1 MYKLTYT
8 FITPYPYTQYI
19 FKHQI
24 KGEIMLEKRKE
35 YLENIINKLS
45 KSKLK
50 DKYANQKIHVSTSNG
65 RQQFYLINSKTKART
80 YLSKEQQEYIH
91 ELIQRD
97 YESEVLKSATD
108 ELKAINKYPDI
119 RVESI
124 FENIHE
130 AKKKYITP
138 IINNET
144 LYINN
149 WLSAPSIS
157 KLSFPDD
164 LPIIKTASNLQ
175 VRSKSE
181 LIIADTLDF
190 YDIPYKYEFAHVI
203 KGKTLFPDFTILD
216 IYNHREIIW
225 EHLGLMDDY
234 QYLCRSLSKLELYE
248 EDGFF
253 IGDNLI
259 LTWET
264 NKIPFTSKKAA
275 NTIKHYILDK
285 YK

>member
-1 MYKLTYT
+1 
-8 FITPYPYTQYI
+8 
-19 FKHQI
+19 
-24 KGEIMLEKRKE
+24 MLEKRKE
-35 YLENIINKLS
+35 YLENVINKLS

-50 DKYANQKIHVSTSNG
+50 DKYPNQKIHVSTSNG
-65 RQQFYLINSKTKART
+65 RHQFYLIDNKTKNRT
-80 YLSKEQQEYIH
+80 YLNKEQQEYIH

-108 ELKAINKYPDI
+108 ELKTINRYPDT

-144 LYINN
+144 SYINN
-149 WLSAPSIS
+149 WLSTPSPS
-157 KLSFPDD
+157 KLSFPND
-164 LPIIKTASNLQ
+164 LPIIKTANNLQ

-181 LIIADTLDF
+181 SIIADTLDF
-190 YDIPYKYEFAHVI
+190 YNIPYKYEFAHVI

-248 EDGFF
+248 EEGFF